1 MLRNYIK
8 ITLRNIFKHKGY
20 SFINIF
26 GLALG
31 MACCIFILMWVQDE
45 LNFDR
50 YNEKVHNIYRVEE
63 DQYYSGEIYHVTVTP
78 YPCAPVFKE
87 RIPEV
92 VNTARINWIGV
103 LLNYGDKSFYETDVV
118 GVDSTYL
125 EMFTFE
131 FLKGDNEKALS
142 QPYSIIINNEIAEK
156 YFGDENPI
164 GKTVTINNQYDFTVT
179 GVFKKLPHN
188 VSYTFEIGFP
198 FEFLKEIGSWSES
211 WGNNSITT
219 FVELAPNSDRKA
231 VDNKLTGLLREYQPD
246 SETDYM
252 VAPLTEMHLYS
263 YFGYG
268 HPVGDIQ
275 YVYIFSV
282 IAVFILLIACINF
295 MNLATARSSKRARE
309 IGMRKVVGAVRT
321 NLMKQFFGE
330 SLLLAFIGLVL
341 AVLIVILLLDD
352 FNELTRKEIGLE
364 IFSNWIFLTG
374 LIGITL
380 ITGIISG
387 TYPALFLS
395 SFQPVKVLKGALTSG
410 VKSTAFR
417 RVLVVIQFTLSV
429 FLIIGTF
436 VVFKQLMFMKE
447 KDLGYNKENLM
458 YISLRGSLRDNY
470 QSIKASLLR
479 TPGVLGVSAS
489 NHQPSL
495 IGSNSGGADW
505 DGKDPDKTVLIGQN
519 IVDYN
524 FCKTMGI
531 TILEGRDFSE
541 EFTADMVSKNDTI
554 GGFLV
559 NEEVVK
565 IMGLDYKSAVGA
577 RFDFFGC
584 TGKIV
589 GVMKNFHYNTVKQKI
604 EPLAMGLAPEFIRFV
619 EVRIA
624 AGNLMETIGKI
635 EKAWGSAVGNYP
647 FEYHFLDEDFERMYR
662 RETRMV
668 GLLEYFSIMAVVI
681 ACLGL
686 FGLALFSAEQRTKEI
701 GIRKV
706 LGASISKVIFILCKE
721 FVILIMVANIIA
733 WPIAYLVM
741 KGWLEEFAY
750 RLDLSFLFFILAG
763 ILSLVIALLTVSYQA
778 IKVAVA
784 NPVNSLRYE

>member
-1 MLRNYIK
+1 
-8 ITLRNIFKHKGY
+8 
-20 SFINIF
+20 
-26 GLALG
+26 
-31 MACCIFILMWVQDE
+31 
-45 LNFDR
+45 
-50 YNEKVHNIYRVEE
+50 
-63 DQYYSGEIYHVTVTP
+63 
-78 YPCAPVFKE
+78 
-87 RIPEV
+87 
-92 VNTARINWIGV
+92 
-103 LLNYGDKSFYETDVV
+103 
-118 GVDSTYL
+118 
-125 EMFTFE
+125 
-131 FLKGDNEKALS
+131 
-142 QPYSIIINNEIAEK
+142 
-156 YFGDENPI
+156 
-164 GKTVTINNQYDFTVT
+164 
-179 GVFKKLPHN
+179 
-188 VSYTFEIGFP
+188 
-198 FEFLKEIGSWSES
+198 
-211 WGNNSITT
+211 
-219 FVELAPNSDRKA
+219 
-231 VDNKLTGLLREYQPD
+231 
-246 SETDYM
+246 M

-374 LIGITL
+374 LISITL

-624 AGNLMETIGKI
+624 AGNLMEPIGKI

-647 FEYHFLDEDFERMYR
+647 FEYDFLDEDFERMYR
-662 RETRMV
+662 REKRMV